1 MTELVSPAEARKALG
16 ISNQTLGKYLE
27 AGLIDGVLLPSG
39 HRRYTRESIERITR
53 TRVSATVVRIDQEA
67 AQ

>member
-1 MTELVSPAEARKALG
+1 MADLMSPAEAKKALG
-16 ISNQTLGKYLE
+16 VSDQTLTKYFQ
-27 AGLIDGVLLPSG
+27 AGLIEGVQLPSG
-39 HRRYTRESIERITR
+39 HKRYTRESIERITR